1 MFRKEENGEM
11 RFKTLTV
18 VLVCLALAALALSM
32 SGRSQKQDEQQ
43 DSTQMKLLWE
53 RVKVEVTTDEDCEYL
68 QQLGIDCPERG
79 ECEVI
84 INRWQTKQLEKRG
97 LKVTRLQRLRP
108 DEGPNQVEYEL
119 VKEFDLT
126 DDGVGTVVFGPKS
139 DKSSAL
145 SEIILGLKDKE
156 VLVYDSDF
164 KLLHKLSLHHPTFS
178 KNLRYIGGIRY
189 EKLPRIY
196 EDSLPPHR
204 TIHEKGS
211 YKFELYDY
219 KGSKLCE
226 IHRELYYD
234 AEPSSY
240 SISSKGTVLERDH
253 STGVLTFYDEKGNE
267 IDKTKVSIG
276 GGDPGGGIG
285 GGVFSDNG
293 QYVLITVEQGNYA
306 DTLEEGMRILLFN
319 SDGEEMWRF
328 NTLENAGGGAI
339 SIGDNYV
346 IIPSVV
352 WPYKYPYTKST
363 YLLSREGELIKK
375 YDNILAN
382 LICFSSNNQYAILK
396 DHGNLLLLIELARG
410 KTIVTHSMVGT
421 PRHISSADIAED
433 ARMFGVISH
442 YAPLRKDTQEIQQE
456 EKNIQVMLIGF
467 SGGKVWFKAFPYLEH
482 PARKLNLRLSDDGR
496 QMVIQIS
503 SRVMTYR
510 LAD

>member
-1 MFRKEENGEM
+1 MTRLLSRHVVWGV
-11 RFKTLTV
+11 LALLGLGI
-18 VLVCLALAALALSM
+18 VLVAVVSA
-32 SGRSQKQDEQQ
+32 QQ
-43 DSTQMKLLWE
+43 EGDSTKMKLLWE
-53 RVKVEVTTDEDCEYL
+53 RVKVEVTTDEDHEYL
-68 QQLGIDCPERG
+68 EQLGIDCPERG

-84 INRWQTKQLEKRG
+84 INRWQTKLLEKRG

-139 DKSSAL
+139 NKSSAL

-164 KLLHKLSLHHPTFS
+164 NLLQKLSLHHPTFS

-189 EKLPRIY
+189 EKLPRMY
-196 EDSLPPHR
+196 EDSLPPHK

-219 KGSKLCE
+219 AGSKLWE
-226 IHRELYYD
+226 LERELYYD
-234 AEPSSY
+234 ASPNSY

-253 STGVLTFYDEKGNE
+253 STGLLTFYDKKGNE
-267 IDKTKVSIG
+267 INKTKVCIG

-293 QYVLITVEQGNYA
+293 EYALITVEQGNYA
-306 DTLEEGMRILLFN
+306 DTLEEGMRVLLFT

-328 NTLENAGGGAI
+328 NTVENAGGGAI

-346 IIPSVV
+346 IIPSLV

-382 LICFSSNNQYAILK
+382 LICFSSNKQYAILK

-442 YAPLRKDTQEIQQE
+442 YAPLRKHTQEIEQE
-456 EKNIQVMLIGF
+456 EKNIQVLLIGF
-467 SGGKVWFKAFPYLEH
+467 NGGKVWFKAFPYLEY
-482 PARKLNLRLSDDGR
+482 PARKLSLRLSDDGR

-503 SRVMTYR
+503 SRVMAYR
-510 LAD
+510 LAE